1 MGNQMMYPRNAVI
14 NSSDTSTSAKR
25 SIGNIIER
33 RKELHERR
41 MARIEREKEEARL
54 KERGLWDWI
63 TDDVL
68 GISWNCY
75 VVGYPKWNDGCA
87 ATSGIRSPVQ
97 THISCPNFLER
108 NKFFGNELGEQT
120 ENPGVGC
127 FPKMV
132 EKYGYYRDASRLHFQ
147 LSQSRGCLQWGWI
160 TGHAQRSRSL

>member
-97 THISCPNFLER
+97 THISWPNF
-108 NKFFGNELGEQT
+108 
-120 ENPGVGC
+120 
-127 FPKMV
+127 
-132 EKYGYYRDASRLHFQ
+132 
-147 LSQSRGCLQWGWI
+147 
-160 TGHAQRSRSL
+160 